1 MCDDKKT
8 KKYIAMLKTMIA
20 YDEMNDYLDDFIKN
34 HQDDNLIE
42 QIRLLQD
49 YNIMLQHHDELFE
62 CLILRH
68 EYDNSRTCLLCKK
81 VYLYQAASLARK
93 IAESVNDFDTSVHKT
108 LEYDIVET
116 GHIMDVIS
124 YRLDV

>member
-42 QIRLLQD
+42 
-49 YNIMLQHHDELFE
+49 
-62 CLILRH
+62 
-68 EYDNSRTCLLCKK
+68 
-81 VYLYQAASLARK
+81 
-93 IAESVNDFDTSVHKT
+93 
-108 LEYDIVET
+108 
-116 GHIMDVIS
+116 
-124 YRLDV
+124 

>member
-42 QIRLLQD
+42 QIRLLQQD
-49 YNIMLQHHDELFE
+49 MPAVQ
-62 CLILRH
+62 
-68 EYDNSRTCLLCKK
+68 
-81 VYLYQAASLARK
+81 
-93 IAESVNDFDTSVHKT
+93 ESVFVSSCVPSPEN
-108 LEYDIVET
+108 
-116 GHIMDVIS
+116 
-124 YRLDV
+124 R